1 MKRCTGCGVGKST
14 SEFYKHPNGKH
25 GLHPRCKDCLKAYAL
40 ERRDTAIGRTY
51 NSRYCD
57 SHKDEKRNYNRTY
70 KKTFMGSLRIRF
82 ANMKTRC
89 GNKNCLRYKDYG
101 GRGIECKFGS
111 FDEFADYVLNILK
124 VDPCGL
130 QIDRIDNDG
139 NYEPGNIRFVTAK
152 VNNNNKR
159 NSKHKF

>member
-89 GNKNCLRYKDYG
+89 GNKNCLRYKIMAAEVSSVSLDH
-101 GRGIECKFGS
+101 S
-111 FDEFADYVLNILK
+111 MSS
-124 VDPCGL
+124 
-130 QIDRIDNDG
+130 QIMCSTFSR
-139 NYEPGNIRFVTAK
+139 
-152 VNNNNKR
+152 
-159 NSKHKF
+159 